1 MSGDEKLRERFVE
14 AYLHDAR
21 PVPVILKELGVSK
34 VQARAWRQSEG
45 LNRARRQ
52 RSLVDK
58 QYQQVV
64 ALVESGR
71 SVLSAIEEVGFPQS
85 LAYRYLAQDGLELV
99 RGNRGGTAQH
109 DRDRIAQALKL
120 VDAGKSYKQ
129 AGQVVDRSAD
139 TVKAWH
145 HDHKSGR
152 LILNDHPTE
161 SESKVGR
168 GKRLIRHDRIE
179 IAYLLKQGHTHR
191 EIAAQLGRN
200 QSTISREIAR
210 GMTEHGYD
218 ALVAQKRAVDRL
230 ARPKPRKLDTNPQLR
245 ALVIEGFNT
254 KWSPEQISNYLARCF
269 GKGGDMSISHET
281 IYQALYIQAKG
292 ALRQEL
298 KVEKAL
304 RSGRTGRKP
313 QSRLPARGNRSW
325 IGEDY
330 RISKRPA
337 SVEDRAVPGHC
348 EVPRVLFL
356 GICLDFYY
364 FLRRV
369 LLPKIGFH
377 FDWGSV
383 SQALVKPHL
392 VPP

>member
-161 SESKVGR
+161 SESKVGC

-245 ALVIEGFNT
+245 ALVIEGLNT

-330 RISKRPA
+330 RISKRLPA
-337 SVEDRAVPGHC
+337 LKTA
-348 EVPRVLFL
+348 LFQDTGKAISSSAKEAQL
-356 GICLDFYY
+356 
-364 FLRRV
+364 
-369 LLPKIGFH
+369 H
-377 FDWGSV
+377 S
-383 SQALVKPHL
+383 
-392 VPP
+392 